1 MSNFAQELK
10 QQADI
15 VRVIGNY
22 IKLKKTGAQNFSGLC
37 PFHNEKTP
45 SFSVHATRQFFH
57 CFGCGA
63 SGDVF
68 AFVQRIENI
77 SFPEAIRSVAER
89 LEIPLPK
96 QNFSSPMEAKD
107 AKERVALIEIHEQ
120 ACTFFQEELRK
131 PEGARAREYLKGREL
146 SEEAVQQFRLGFAPD
161 SGFQL
166 RDYLRGKFS
175 DDLLKL
181 SGLFSWKE
189 EAKDDNSQQRAAM
202 YSKFRSRV

>member
-10 QQADI
+10 QQVDI
-15 VRVIGNY
+15 VRVIGDY

-68 AFVQRIENI
+68 AFVQKIENV

-89 LEIPLPK
+89 LEIPLPR

-107 AKERVALIEIHEQ
+107 AKERAALIEIHEQ
-120 ACTFFQEELRK
+120 ACTFFQEQLRR
-131 PEGARAREYLKGREL
+131 PDAARAREYLKAREL
-146 SEEAVQQFRLGFAPD
+146 SDEAVQKFRLGFAPD
-161 SGFQL
+161 SGFLL

-181 SGLFSWKE
+181 SGLFSWKRPTIPR
-189 EAKDDNSQQRAAM
+189 NRATRLER
-202 YSKFRSRV
+202 FRFSC